1 MYKYSDGY
9 RSVIGQMQFIARKE
23 DLDVVDRRHLFL
35 AIEFLHP
42 GMFKRLLGGLDLMLP
57 KEYTTWDLDALE
69 HCRSVAI
76 STELWKVIALEGG
89 YLADVVDV
97 CGGPAVCTVDVVHLA
112 AAYLLDQQ
120 EDGIHSYL
128 LAQGVDNASE
138 EFRASIFK
146 RLKAEVEQT
155 ENDRRQ
161 HEYKDTLL
169 SVASIKRGLH
179 ERIVGQTKAIDTVS
193 ALLADFWTR
202 PVDANSCPLSIFIT
216 GAHGS
221 GKSKFAH
228 ELATLISDE
237 LGGVGITNLEGGF
250 YAGDNVAR
258 DVVGYDENWKNSRA
272 GDFTLPISDCPKGI
286 IIVDNIEAMHPNALN
301 FVRRAITTGRLHD
314 EYLGEDVNFRDAIC
328 IFISSA
334 GGEFVTADEVKQFG
348 DNATIARQ
356 RLLEGLTVNAP
367 LSVASAL
374 TTMLT
379 RCSATV
385 LMPPLSVAEMRELT
399 ERNVKATV
407 AELGRF
413 ARKAHVDEAN
423 VVNLLIQSYP
433 DLNAGYVGS
442 DVADLILAPIKKKVE
457 DSPNLFGGL
466 RAIEISVVGVKDA
479 NDDEI
484 ARRLKARKRLGYK
497 SEIKIAKGCRLCL
510 TLTATD
516 LETLPA
522 VQDGIITVGAASE
535 KDSFANLVGVDRPK
549 EYLNKWRSYFAAHT
563 EKQSLRPEH
572 MILAGPPGTGK
583 TSVAKAAA
591 AMMSLPYIVLNCT
604 DVASAMAVRQ
614 VFSKIRKYGGED
626 GIVVLLDEIDSICED
641 RDGKSPDYIER
652 LNTFLQEISGFN
664 ETSKALFIAATNRI
678 DALDPAITRCGRF
691 GQTFTFG
698 DLTTDE
704 RGRLVDMAVQE
715 LGQDALDD
723 GMKAFVVETTHG
735 FAPVTIKSMLRDM
748 FMVAEGKN
756 PDQRSYLAARRRI
769 LNGVANS
776 KNETLC
782 EEELKQVAAHEAG
795 HAVMHFLR
803 EPSRRF
809 VQTTVMPADCDA
821 WGYLERINDNS
832 LIDHTKR
839 GMENRID
846 VALAG
851 CVAQELLSEPSDG
864 GISDLEM
871 ATQFAMRYMRAGFSE
886 EYGLAIADADN
897 KSPIYLEQM
906 RPHLNKMLAERRKI
920 VKKDLEHNMDF
931 LQRVTSALIEKSV
944 LLYDEVAAI
953 GKDTLGES
961 NLNQTG
967 GGNHV

>member
-1 MYKYSDGY
+1 MYQYSDDY
-9 RSVIGQMQFIARKE
+9 RSVVEQMKFIARKE

-35 AIEFLHP
+35 AIEFLYP

-57 KEYTTWDLDALE
+57 KEYTEWDVEALE
-69 HCRSVAI
+69 HHRSVAI

-89 YLADVVDV
+89 YLADAVDA

-112 AAYLLDQQ
+112 AAYLLDPQ
-120 EDGIHSYL
+120 EDSIHGYL
-128 LAQGVDNASE
+128 LVEGVDNTSE
-138 EFRASIFK
+138 DFRTNLFK
-146 RLKAEVEQT
+146 RLKAEVEES

-169 SVASIKRGLH
+169 SVASIKRELRQ
-179 ERIVGQTKAIDTVS
+179 RIVGQTKAIDTVS

-202 PVDANSCPLSIFIT
+202 PIDANSCPLSIFIT

-228 ELATLISDE
+228 ELATLISDK
-237 LGGVGITNLEGGF
+237 LGGVSITNLDGGF

-258 DVVGYDENWKNSRA
+258 DVVGYDQTWKTPRA
-272 GDFTLPISDCPKGI
+272 SDFTSPISDCSKGI

-314 EYLGEDVNFRDAIC
+314 EYLGEDVNFRDAVC

-334 GGEFVTADEVKQFG
+334 GGEFVTADEVKKYG
-348 DNATIARQ
+348 DNATISRQ

-385 LMPPLSVAEMRELT
+385 LMPPLSVAEMRKLT
-399 ERNVKATV
+399 ERNVKAAV

-413 ARKAHVDEAN
+413 ARKVHVDELG

-433 DLNAGYVGS
+433 ELNAGYVGS
-442 DVADLILAPIKKKVE
+442 DVADVILAPVKKKIE
-457 DSPNLFGGL
+457 DAPNLFGGF
-466 RAIEISVVGVKDA
+466 RAIDVSIMGV
-479 NDDEI
+479 NDCSDEEVSK
-484 ARRLKARKRLGYK
+484 RMKARKRLGYK
-497 SEIKIAKGCRLCL
+497 VDIKIEKGCRLCL
-510 TLTATD
+510 TLTATG
-516 LETLPA
+516 LVTLPA

-535 KDSFANLVGVDRPK
+535 KDSFASLVGVDRPK
-549 EYLNKWRSYFAAHT
+549 EYLQKWSSYFASHT
-563 EKQSLRPEH
+563 QHALRPEH
-572 MILAGPPGTGK
+572 MLLSGKPGTGK

-604 DVASAMAVRQ
+604 DLGSALAVRQ
-614 VFSKIRKYGGED
+614 VFAKIRKYGGED
-626 GIVVLLDEIDSICED
+626 GIVVMLDEIDSICED

-678 DALDPAITRCGRF
+678 ESLDAAVTRCGRF

-698 DLTTDE
+698 DLTGDE
-704 RGRLVDMAVQE
+704 RWRLVDMAVQE
-715 LGQDALDD
+715 LGQAALDD
-723 GMKAFVVETTHG
+723 GMKAFIVETTQG
-735 FAPVTIKSMLRDM
+735 FAPVTIKSILRDM
-748 FMVAEGKN
+748 FMAAEGKN